1 MLLQYSIGME
11 RPEGIPENLQQSQI
25 GCIFGTALIS
35 AACHFIRPNPSAGE
49 ATRGYLHGGLIIDFV
64 GQLGPTPKFQLLLLD
79 LAILLLHLL
88 LVRTVADKRHWH
100 DRHEAGVRKSSASRN
115 TARQVAL
122 EEHDVEEQ
130 GTSAAESRGD
140 GIAST
145 KDSFDVDLLHS
156 GLEALGPFWILEQ
169 VTESHHRLSP
179 NQPTSAL
186 SNILS
191 MDLRRRQYSL
201 NLPSRR

>member
-1 MLLQYSIGME
+1 ME

-35 AACHFIRPNPSAGE
+35 AAYHVVRPSPSAGE

-79 LAILLLHLL
+79 FAILLLQLL
-88 LVRTVADKRHWH
+88 LLRTVSNKRHWH
-100 DRHEAGVRKSSASRN
+100 DRHESGGTTSASRN
-115 TARQVAL
+115 TAHKVTL
-122 EEHDVEEQ
+122 EQQDAEEQ
-130 GTSAAESRGD
+130 GTSAEPRGD
-140 GIAST
+140 RVVFT
-145 KDSFDVDLLHS
+145 KNSFDIDLLHS
-156 GLEALGPFWILEQ
+156 GQEALGPFWIFEQ
-169 VTESHHRLSP
+169 TAESHHRLP
-179 NQPTSAL
+179 LNQPTSAL

-201 NLPSRR
+201 NLPFGR